1 MKKILIAA
9 EGGALTEMVVK
20 HGVDFAKAINGEIGL
35 VYVADAT
42 GFIGEGGYTTQNYIQ
57 DLHKEAL
64 DLFNK
69 LKSEFNIQQSWTF
82 IEDGRP
88 AAKIVETANEW
99 KADYIVIGTH
109 GRTGIA
115 HLLMSSVAE
124 HVIRHSNIPVLVIT
138 HEHK

>member
-9 EGGALTEMVVK
+9 EGGPLTEMVVK
-20 HGVDFAKAINGEIGL
+20 HGIDLAKAINGEIGL

-124 HVIRHSNIPVLVIT
+124 HVIRHSNKPVLVIT